1 MGGGPA
7 SNEDVAS
14 FRTASSEDVVSVSH
28 KRPDTPDKDVNALAR
43 AVDDRNRA
51 AAATATPPRRDDP
64 AAARLLY
71 SKSKVYLHPTSLL
84 KDNIPGYVAIVQ
96 IGKRSNRDFL
106 LSWIPESLI
115 VGTKDHE
122 AYVLVELGS
131 ATDDNDASA
140 AAVAAGGDNDLNRD
154 TLVTP
159 PTLLSEHAFSV
170 PIRSLYSLQVQPP
183 TLAAW
188 FGSVTLSVYGGESF
202 GPLFFH
208 DEESAST
215 VLDRDRRVAAL
226 SALGAERRANNGILP
241 HSSSSSSTSAIKI
254 PPSWGGEAL
263 LSQLR
268 LYSHVVRS
276 QLEPSLFLVNPSRS
290 DLEVHSTAIFEDE
303 AVPNEALKG
312 VRLRVGDVD
321 DISPEERARRE
332 AKRHSIL
339 HRSLPPTSSNDFPDQ
354 VGPSMDNFTFN
365 VLNSFS
371 KITRGARSAA
381 QAAAQSV
388 LSHPLAKPI
397 LKNVPEPIAHFAN
410 APGELT
416 RLQETA
422 GVGAYDGAR
431 VYLAKWARVVAE
443 EGERA
448 RRAEIVV
455 SGPNGRAEDSEVG
468 AFEVLSST
476 YHITKPKSTRA
487 QNTPIVDTEW
497 AAWFDD
503 SGKLM
508 LDEAEAKKRIF
519 QRGLASDVRKEVW
532 PFLLNMY
539 PWDSDTRQRKDIR
552 LERTKVYDNL
562 KAKWSNDV
570 ELHKTDRFIE
580 EAHRIEID
588 CRRTDRTHSMFAA
601 NDEGIDPKESPHPP
615 SNAHVKQTQ
624 EILLTYVFA
633 SDERDYVQG
642 MSDLLSPVYV
652 VCDGDQVTSFWCFTT
667 LMERMKK
674 NFLRDQSGMKQQLS
688 LLQGLIRTMDV
699 QLYKHLESCGALNLF
714 FCFRWILCGFK
725 RELTFEQTLQLWEV
739 LWTDYLG
746 PNWHLFIALA
756 IIEAHRDII
765 IRYLRE
771 FDEVLKYITQLSGT
785 LEIEGIMADA
795 EVLYATFRQI
805 VEASDKVR
813 DQETQKGKRAANEKG
828 LRQRK
833 GKAGDEGARAQEY
846 PPTAPPVPPKD
857 DQDDVEVVVEQL
869 PEIEDELRVLLV

>member
-7 SNEDVAS
+7 SLSTEDVAS
-14 FRTASSEDVVSVSH
+14 FRTASSDDAVSVSH
-28 KRPDTPDKDVNALAR
+28 KRPTDPQSDVDGLGGP
-43 AVDDRNRA
+43 A
-51 AAATATPPRRDDP
+51 ASAPPPPSQRDS
-64 AAARLLY
+64 AARLLY
-71 SKSKVYLHPTSLL
+71 SKSKVYLQPTSLL

-96 IGKRSNRDFL
+96 VGKRANRDFL

-131 ATDDNDASA
+131 TAEASA
-140 AAVAAGGDNDLNRD
+140 ARTAGDGSSGPGTPELQEA
-154 TLVTP
+154 LVTP
-159 PTLLSEHAFSV
+159 PTLLPDHAFSV

-202 GPLFFH
+202 GPLYFH

-226 SALGAERRANNGILP
+226 SALGAERRANNG
-241 HSSSSSSTSAIKI
+241 HGSSSTTSTSVKI

-268 LYSHVVRS
+268 LYSHLVRS
-276 QLEPSLFLVNPSRS
+276 QLEPSLFLVNPSRT
-290 DLEVHSTAIFEDE
+290 DLEVHSTALFEDE
-303 AVPNEALKG
+303 AVPTEALKG
-312 VRLRVGDVD
+312 VRLRVGDID

-332 AKRHSIL
+332 AKRQSIL
-339 HRSLPPTSSNDFPDQ
+339 HRSLPPSSSDFPDQ

-448 RRAEIVV
+448 RRAEVV
-455 SGPNGRAEDSEVG
+455 VNGPSGRAEDSEVG

-487 QNTPIVDTEW
+487 YNTPIVDTEW

-519 QRGLASDVRKEVW
+519 QRGLASEVRKEVW
-532 PFLLNMY
+532 PFLLNVY
-539 PWDSDTRQRKDIR
+539 PWDSDTQQRRKIRQEKTQI
-552 LERTKVYDNL
+552 YDKL

-588 CRRTDRTHSMFAA
+588 CRRTDRTHTMFAA

-615 SNAHVKQTQ
+615 SNAHIKQTQ

-652 VCDGDQVTSFWCFTT
+652 VCDGDQVRSFWCFTT

-699 QLYKHLESCGALNLF
+699 QLYKHLELCGALNLF

-746 PNWHLFIALA
+746 PDWHLFVALA

-771 FDEVLKYITQLSGT
+771 FDEVLKYVTQLSGT

-805 VEASDKVR
+805 VEASDQHQIESQR
-813 DQETQKGKRAANEKG
+813 SNQDGAE
-828 LRQRK
+828 LRRRK
-833 GKAGDEGARAQEY
+833 GRTTSQDEQY
-846 PPTAPPVPPKD
+846 PPVSSTAPPVPPKD
-857 DQDDVEVVVEQL
+857 DVEVIVEQL
-869 PEIEDELRVLLV
+869 PEIEDELRALLV